1 MMAKMNFIFRIVI
14 EKNYSNKNEI
24 KRFIHFFWILK
35 FEYQKNKFC
44 GIVLYLSVILNFLMH
59 IFLIDINDFLLNF
72 FPNLISH
79 FLYN

>member
-1 MMAKMNFIFRIVI
+1 MI

-44 GIVLYLSVILNFLMH
+44 GIVLYLSVVLNL
-59 IFLIDINDFLLNF
+59 INDAN
-72 FPNLISH
+72 IS
-79 FLYN
+79 YRYK